1 MATTIKVGLIGFGVG
16 GQVFHA
22 PLLTTIKGLELISI
36 RASKADQ
43 VAAANAR
50 YPAAKVVAT
59 TEEIFNDDEVNLV
72 VISTPNSAHLPL
84 AAAALNAGKHVV
96 VDKPFTITTKDADE
110 LIALAK
116 QKDRLLTV
124 YHNRRFDGDFDTL
137 KKIIKHGWLGDVVEI
152 ESRFD
157 RFRNFLKPDAWRE
170 DDQPGAGI
178 LYDLGSHL
186 IDQALDLFG
195 LPKAVTADLRCQ
207 REGSKVT
214 DNFEVVLHY
223 DRVKYSMKA
232 GMLVK
237 ENLPRFSVF
246 GTQGS
251 FTKYGLDVQ
260 EEALKAG
267 LTPLTKTNWGVESEA
282 TWGRINTEYNGVHVT
297 GKVESGVSNYADF
310 YKNVYNAIANNE
322 PLKVT
327 AEQARNTI
335 RIIEL
340 AIQSQAER
348 RTIDYTD

>member
-1 MATTIKVGLIGFGVG
+1 MSATIKVGLIGFGIG

-22 PLLTTIKGLELISI
+22 PLLTTIKGLELVII
-36 RASKADQ
+36 RASKPEQ
-43 VAAANAR
+43 VAIANAK

-59 TEEIFNDDEVNLV
+59 VEEIFNNLDIDLV
-72 VISTPNSAHLPL
+72 VITTPNTAHLPL
-84 AAAALNAGKHVV
+84 AAAALHAGKHVV

-116 QKDRLLTV
+116 TTNRLLSV

-137 KKIIKHGWLGDVVEI
+137 KKLVRDGWLGDVVEV

-157 RFRNFLKPDAWRE
+157 RFRNYLKPDAWRE

-195 LPKAVTADLRCQ
+195 LPKAVTADLRSQ
-207 REGSKVT
+207 RAGSKVT
-214 DNFEVVLHY
+214 DNFEVILHY
-223 DRVKYSMKA
+223 EKIKYSLKG

-260 EEALKAG
+260 EEDLKAG
-267 LTPLTKTNWGVESEA
+267 LTPLTKANWGVEPEA
-282 TWGRINTEYNGVHVT
+282 TWGRLNTEFNRIHVI
-297 GKVESGVSNYADF
+297 GKVESGISNYADF
-310 YKNVYNAIANNE
+310 YQNIYNAITNNE
-322 PLKVT
+322 PLRVT
-327 AEQARNTI
+327 AQQARNTI

-340 AIQSQAER
+340 AMQSQEEK
-348 RTIDYTD
+348 RTIQYTE

>member
-22 PLLTTIKGLELISI
+22 PLLTTIKGLELKSI
-36 RASKADQ
+36 RASKVEQ
-43 VAAANAR
+43 VAAANAK
-50 YPAAKVVAT
+50 YPGAKVVPSP
-59 TEEIFNDDEVNLV
+59 EEIFNDPEIDLV
-72 VISTPNSAHLPL
+72 VITTPNTAHLPL

-110 LIALAK
+110 LITLAK

-137 KKIIKHGWLGDVVEI
+137 KKIVQNGWLGDVAEV

-157 RFRNFLKPDAWRE
+157 RFRNYLKPGAWRE

-178 LYDLGSHL
+178 LYDLGAHL

-195 LPKAVTADLRCQ
+195 LPKAVTAVLLCQ

-214 DNFEVVLHY
+214 DNFEVILHY
-223 DRVKYSMKA
+223 DKVKYSMKA

-246 GTQGS
+246 GTRGS

-267 LTPLTKTNWGVESEA
+267 LTPLTKPNWGVESEA
-282 TWGRINTEYNGVHVT
+282 TWGRINTEYNGVHIT
-297 GKVESGVSNYADF
+297 GTVESAISNYADF
-310 YKNVYNAIANNE
+310 YQNVYNAITNNE
-322 PLKVT
+322 PLRVT

-340 AIQSQAER
+340 AMQSDAER